1 MPVAP
6 TLFQAESRAPGRHPI
21 KMGMASPTN
30 MKIQIEGMSCD
41 ACVARVRRAL
51 AKIPDARVKEVSI
64 GSAEFEISPERLD
77 EALRAIEK
85 AGYQPHI
92 PA

>member
-1 MPVAP
+1 
-6 TLFQAESRAPGRHPI
+6 
-21 KMGMASPTN
+21 

-41 ACVARVRRAL
+41 ACVTRVRRTL
-51 AKIPDARVKEVSI
+51 SKIPDVRVKEVSI
-64 GSAEFEISPERLD
+64 GSAEIELSPERLD

-85 AGYQPHI
+85 VGYQPHI

>member
-1 MPVAP
+1 M
-6 TLFQAESRAPGRHPI
+6 R
-21 KMGMASPTN
+21 
-30 MKIQIEGMSCD
+30 IQIEGMSCE

-51 AKIPDARVKEVSI
+51 AKIPDARVREVVI
-64 GSAEFEISPERLD
+64 GSAEIDLSPERLD

-92 PA
+92 SA